1 MYYHVLPN
9 KRGNLSIAMI
19 VYLSVA
25 RGPVERDDCGSAVW
39 QTPVV
44 DKDSTTVVQ
53 VAMRSALLF
62 QISSVTRILDNF
74 STNGNLLLQRVWRV
88 P

>member
-1 MYYHVLPN
+1 
-9 KRGNLSIAMI
+9 MI

-44 DKDSTTVVQ
+44 EFKDSTTVVQ

-74 STNGNLLLQRVWRV
+74 STNGNSLQQQAH
-88 P
+88 